1 MINRLAVILIGQYRT
16 WPICSKYLLNFFED
30 KANRVDYFFVTWD
43 KTSVYVNGAWSDPV
57 IKVTYDQLS
66 EFFDKDQNVWYKI
79 ISDIPNIHTYYRMA
93 YLSREANKLKQEI
106 ESQNNFVF
114 DQVVETRP
122 DMYFRSY
129 PKGSLESKWLICG
142 DYQYSGGEITNIGHR
157 DLFMPDCYL
166 RTNSFTHNILSQRID
181 KIDVKQ
187 SFQKHIFD
195 KDYRN
200 GHHAM
205 LAKFLLDNNIQRI
218 YSNYPDYEFDTVI
231 RNNEMSNVNLDEL
244 TLDEIVSLN
253 RRYH

>member
-30 KANRVDYFFVTWD
+30 KAKQVDYFFVTWD
-43 KTSVYVNGAWSDPV
+43 KTPDLNDITAKSTVN
-57 IKVTYDQLS
+57 VTN
-66 EFFDKDQNVWYKI
+66 KDITDFIQNQKITYKI
-79 ISDIPNIHTYYRMA
+79 LADIPNIHTFYRMA
-93 YLSREANKLKQEI
+93 YLSRAANELKKEV
-106 ESQNNFVF
+106 EHQNNFVY

-122 DMYFRSY
+122 DIYLRSY
-129 PKGSLESKWLICG
+129 PKGGLECKWPSCQ
-142 DYQYSGGEITNIGHR
+142 DFEYSGGEITNIGHR

-166 RTNSFTHNILSQRID
+166 RTNSFTHDILSQRINEF
-181 KIDVKQ
+181 DVSQ